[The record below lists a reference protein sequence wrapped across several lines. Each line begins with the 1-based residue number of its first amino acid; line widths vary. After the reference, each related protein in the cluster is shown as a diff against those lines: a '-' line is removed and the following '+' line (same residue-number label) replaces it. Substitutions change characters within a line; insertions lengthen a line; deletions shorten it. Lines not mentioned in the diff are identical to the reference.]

1 LSKGR
6 QLYNK
11 ICDFFNTFMN
21 YVNENGRTKLQSK
34 SFPVEKL
41 SAAAAANGGDSGV
54 TRDMGPGYAASL

>member
-1 LSKGR
+1 
-6 QLYNK
+6 
-11 ICDFFNTFMN
+11 MN